1 MPVAP
6 PRTVLVQLKSFELG
20 GTQLS
25 AVDLAA
31 SVEDHG
37 YRSVLFAP
45 SDTLPEAGAS
55 LLDVASVRGV
65 DLRAYERSTSVFRG
79 GATALSARARAI
91 GADLIHVYGQDAE
104 PRHAFWGPSRLGH
117 RPFVHTVY
125 EMAVDPATY
134 RRHALV
140 IGTGYLRDELSARP
154 GPTTLISPPVDT
166 ERDAPDDAAGERF
179 RRSLRLPLERE
190 VVVIVSRLDRWMKAY
205 PVEVAIRAM
214 ARLQDRDVALVIVGT
229 GTDALRLREL
239 AQRVER
245 GLARRTIHFTGA
257 MQDPR
262 PAYAAADV
270 VLGMGGSAARALA
283 FARPLIV
290 QGERGTAE
298 AFTDATSTS
307 LFHRS
312 FWSDAEQ
319 QDADRVLAS
328 ELQQLLD
335 APLVRARLGSFGR
348 AFALEHF
355 SLPAM
360 ARRLAE
366 FYDDATRA
374 YGAQSWL
381 GDLGVEAPH
390 LMDSL
395 RRRARRQRPIR
406 QGSPG

>member
-20 GTQLS
+20 GTQLN

-31 SVEDHG
+31 SVEDYG

-45 SDTLPEAGAS
+45 RDTLPSTGAS
-55 LLDVASVRGV
+55 LLDVAASRGV
-65 DLRAYERSTSVFRG
+65 DLRAYDRSTSVFRG
-79 GATALSARARAI
+79 GARAVSDRARAI

-104 PRHAFWGPSRLGH
+104 PRHVFWGPSRLGC

-134 RRHALV
+134 RHHALV
-140 IGTGYLRDELSARP
+140 VGTGYLRDELRGRP
-154 GPTTLISPPVDT
+154 GPTSLISPPVDT
-166 ERDAPDDAAGERF
+166 ERDAPDDAARDRF
-179 RRSLRLPLERE
+179 RRSLRLPPERE

-205 PVEVAIRAM
+205 PIEVAIRAM
-214 ARLQDRDVALVIVGT
+214 ARLQERDVALVIVGA
-229 GTDALRLREL
+229 GTEALRLRDL

-245 GLARRTIHFTGA
+245 GLARRAIHFTGA
-257 MQDPR
+257 MLDPR

-298 AFTDATSTS
+298 AFTAETSTS

-312 FWSDAEQ
+312 FWSDAHQ
-319 QDADRVLAS
+319 VDADRALAS
-328 ELQQLLD
+328 ELLQLLD
-335 APLVRARLGSFGR
+335 APLARDHLGSFGR

-360 ARRLAE
+360 ARRLAD
-366 FYDDATRA
+366 FYDDAARG
-374 YGAQSWL
+374 YGAEQWL
-381 GDLGVEAPH
+381 RDLRGEAPH
-390 LMDSL
+390 LIDSL
-395 RRRARRQRPIR
+395 RRRTRRRR
-406 QGSPG
+406 SQGIPR